1 MRGFV
6 LWKGQEAEWPPED
19 LVDTHKS
26 IVPLLEAQLWE
37 AA

>member
-6 LWKGQEAEWPPED
+6 LWKGQGADWPLED
-19 LVDTHKS
+19 LVDTHKF
-26 IVPLLEAQLWE
+26 IAPLLEAQLWG